1 MAVKQ
6 LKGTLADE
14 FDDSDIEG
22 VAENITELMEDVD
35 SELDQITSEFD
46 KDKNDV
52 ELKIKLH
59 RVLERKGEREWL
71 FDILPAELPIMDR
84 VKEEYGGG
92 KYQASVFKNGKL
104 FRKFTFNIAVP
115 RVNTIM
121 KNSTTEI
128 NSVLSALAAQQAQQ
142 FSQLKELMVTAKPA
156 PAFNMMEMMTGM
168 VTLMVQMKNLMP
180 QPIQHESNSMEYLL
194 KGMEV
199 MRELGSSAS
208 NNDKD
213 TNLLDIV
220 RDLIKS
226 PLLGKALEG
235 ISAPVPSEKI
245 STPTPGQSQLNPPE
259 MSNNST
265 VQGNNNMNPIVK
277 GYINQL
283 IKKAAQNSD
292 PELYAAFILD
302 NVPETVV
309 KQYLLRD
316 DLMSI
321 ITAINPEASKYANWF
336 AELKNSITQ
345 ILTEQADENL
355 TDNDNLAD
363 NGNDASATVKPDDH
377 SAG

>member
-1 MAVKQ
+1 MAIKQ

-14 FDDSDIEG
+14 FDEIDPAIES
-22 VAENITELMEDVD
+22 VVEDITELMGDVD

-104 FRKFTFNIAVP
+104 FRKFTFNIATP
-115 RVNTIM
+115 RVNALL

-180 QPIQHESNSMEYLL
+180 QPIQHENNSMEYLL

-199 MRELGSSAS
+199 MREMGNSAGNS
-208 NNDKD
+208 DKD

-235 ISAPVPSEKI
+235 ISTPVKTEKI
-245 STPTPGQSQLNPPE
+245 TAPAQAPSQLNSPTA
-259 MSNNST
+259 S
-265 VQGNNNMNPIVK
+265 GNNDMNPIVK

-302 NVPETVV
+302 NVPETIV

-316 DLMSI
+316 DLMTV
-321 ITAINPEASKYANWF
+321 ITAINPEAGKYGEWF
-336 AELKNSITQ
+336 EELKNSIIE
-345 ILTEQADENL
+345 ILSEPSDENL
-355 TDNDNLAD
+355 THSDDKNNNSA
-363 NGNDASATVKPDDH
+363 DASATVKPDDH